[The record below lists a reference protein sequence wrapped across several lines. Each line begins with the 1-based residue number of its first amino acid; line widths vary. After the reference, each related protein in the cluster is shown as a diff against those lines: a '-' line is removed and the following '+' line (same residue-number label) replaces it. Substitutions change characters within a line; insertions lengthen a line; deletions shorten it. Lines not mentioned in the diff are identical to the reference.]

1 MIILMPR
8 VRFSL
13 LDNLSHTFVLL
24 HVHSCESWKKKKKR
38 KNIHQAI
45 IMLIC
50 LQISSEEIPQDR
62 MTDMPPTGNQ
72 SHHDAALNIEL
83 QTNKQPNK
91 LVHFCC
97 GMK

>member
-1 MIILMPR
+1 
-8 VRFSL
+8 
-13 LDNLSHTFVLL
+13 
-24 HVHSCESWKKKKKR
+24 
-38 KNIHQAI
+38 
-45 IMLIC
+45 MLIC